1 MPIER
6 KLTAIVFTD
15 IAGFTELSAQDEEN
29 AFALIETQRNV
40 LKPIVK
46 GHAGQWLNKIL
57 WDNYYEGMK
66 YFSFENEK
74 ILQIV
79 HEDNSLSYINIDTGI
94 ILSKFYRLWKGWH
107 AVYGDG
113 LLYMSGSNT
122 LYSIKPN
129 TEWE

>member
-1 MPIER
+1 MKDEPLFSQIINDIIIER
-6 KLTAIVFTD
+6 DNERV
-15 IAGFTELSAQDEEN
+15 IAWIPDNSN
-29 AFALIETQRNV
+29 PS
-40 LKPIVK
+40 KY
-46 GHAGQWLNKIL
+46 KIL

-79 HEDNSLSYINIDTGI
+79 HEDNSLSYIDIDTGI